1 VLDCNPVTVKG
12 EDAPDAV
19 KEPGVD
25 VTVYE
30 VIGSLLVGAVNVTVA
45 APLLWAL
52 EVPTLV
58 AVPMVGDT
66 GTDLAPDALA
76 PMIGIFLFYPN
87 LAERDLATRQQLLA

>member
-1 VLDCNPVTVKG
+1 MLDCNPVTVKG
-12 EDAPDAV
+12 LDAPDAV

-30 VIGSLLVGAVNVTVA
+30 VIGSLLEGAVKVTVA

-58 AVPMVGDT
+58 AVPIVGAT
-66 GTDLAPDALA
+66 GELLAPEALA
-76 PMIGIFLFYPN
+76 PKIGITLFYLTLVLPTFG
-87 LAERDLATRQQLLA
+87 LIHI